1 MLLPVDHL
9 IDVPIMSLQTGTE
22 LARTT
27 GAIIDPRNMK
37 IVAFYVAGQQL
48 EDTPSVLHPSDIR
61 ELSDIGMIVDN
72 SERIMGT
79 EGLVR
84 LQAVIDLNF
93 QLVGKKVIDEQGN
106 KLGKVM
112 DYIVEPDDFTIQQ
125 LNIQQSI
132 LQSLG
137 TATSVIRR
145 TQIVAVREK
154 VIVVKSP
161 TIRSEADAP
170 QQTSP
175 QPFVNPFRGSQP
187 ESTTRQSV
195 R

>member
-27 GAIIDPRNMK
+27 GVVIDPRHMK
-37 IVAFYVAGQQL
+37 ITAFYVDGPLL
-48 EDTPSVLHPSDIR
+48 EDHPSVLHPSDIR

-72 SERIMGT
+72 SERLMGT

-84 LQAVIDLNF
+84 LQAIIDLHF
-93 QLVGKKVIDEQGN
+93 ELIGKKVIDDLGH
-106 KLGKVM
+106 KLGKVT

-125 LNIQQSI
+125 LNVQQTILRSI
-132 LQSLG
+132 G

-145 TQIVAVREK
+145 AQIVAVRK
-154 VIVVKSP
+154 DVIVVKSP
-161 TIRSEADAP
+161 TIREEAVAP
-170 QQTSP
+170 QPSP

-187 ESTTRQSV
+187 ESTSRQSV

>member
-27 GAIIDPRNMK
+27 DVIIDPRHMK
-37 IVAFYVAGQQL
+37 IIAFYVTGPQL
-48 EDTPSVLHPSDIR
+48 EDHPSVLHPSDIR

-72 SERIMGT
+72 SERLMGT

-84 LQAVIDLNF
+84 LQTVIDLKF
-93 QLVGKKVIDEQGN
+93 ELIGKKVIDEQGK
-106 KLGKVM
+106 KLGKVTG
-112 DYIVEPDDFTIQQ
+112 YVVEPDDFTVQQ
-125 LNIQQSI
+125 LNVQQSI
-132 LQSLG
+132 LQSIG

-161 TIRSEADAP
+161 TVREEAVTP
-170 QQTSP
+170 QQSP
-175 QPFVNPFRGSQP
+175 QAFVNPFRGSQP
-187 ESTTRQSV
+187 ESTNRQSV